1 LTAHSD
7 GDNMPKKMKK
17 NRIRAAILF
26 ALTFVFLFFFFRSV
40 EWREVLGYLNDIDL
54 KYFIA
59 LLFFIP
65 VNLAFRAIRW
75 NCLLKH
81 EKQGVSFFNRF
92 AGNAVGF
99 AVTFLFPGRL
109 GELVK
114 PLYLAQKEN
123 LKKGFV
129 IGTVVVE
136 RMFDLFNMCFLLGVF
151 FVSRPLYT
159 SIFNIEIE
167 QEAYSN
173 LALWGIIGI
182 AIAVI
187 ILLVTLSLYFFKE
200 KTLKVIAFFLKPL
213 SKKWQDQIM
222 GLIDEFIKGLKFFH
236 SVGDVFVYIFWSF
249 VVWLNIAFFYWLW
262 LVAYDVR
269 VPFFYIFPYVFLTM
283 VGASIPTPGMV
294 GGFDYFSK
302 YGLTSLYG
310 VETNMAVGMTLVIHA
325 IQLAV
330 TYVIGYGILWKEGI
344 SLFQVKKLGEE
355 KKL

>member
-1 LTAHSD
+1 M
-7 GDNMPKKMKK
+7 N
-17 NRIRAAILF
+17 
-26 ALTFVFLFFFFRSV
+26 FVL
-40 EWREVLGYLNDIDL
+40 
-54 KYFIA
+54 
-59 LLFFIP
+59 
-65 VNLAFRAIRW
+65 RAIRW

-81 EKQGVSFFNRF
+81 EKKGVSFYNRF

-109 GELVK
+109 GEVVK
-114 PLYLAQKEN
+114 PIYLAQKEDM
-123 LKKGFV
+123 KKGFV

-136 RMFDLFNMCFLLGVF
+136 RMFDMFSMCFLLGVF
-151 FVSRPLYT
+151 FVFRPLYT

-182 AIAVI
+182 VAATVI
-187 ILLVTLSLYFFKE
+187 LVVSLSLYFFKN
-200 KTLKVIAFFLKPL
+200 KTLKVISFFLKPV
-213 SKKWQDQIM
+213 SQKWRDSIM

-236 SVGDVFVYIFWSF
+236 SIRDVFVYIFWSL
-249 VVWLNIAFFYWLW
+249 VVWIGLVIYYWIW
-262 LVAYDVR
+262 LISFDIR
-269 VPFFYIFPYVFLTM
+269 IPFFYVFPYVFLTM

-310 VETNMAVGMTLVIHA
+310 IETNLAVGMTLVVHA

-330 TYVIGYGILWKEGI
+330 TYVVGYGILWKEGI
-344 SLFQVKKLGEE
+344 SLLQIKKLGE
-355 KKL
+355 KTRP

>member
-1 LTAHSD
+1 
-7 GDNMPKKMKK
+7 MKK
-17 NRIRAAILF
+17 NHIRAIVLF

-40 EWREVLGYLNDIDL
+40 EWSEVLGYLDDIDFKL
-54 KYFIA
+54 FIV
-59 LLFFIP
+59 LLLLVPMNF
-65 VNLAFRAIRW
+65 AFRAIRW
-75 NCLLKH
+75 QCLLKH
-81 EKQGVSFFNRF
+81 EKDGVSFYNRF

-114 PLYLAQKEN
+114 PLYLAQKEG

-136 RMFDLFNMCFLLGVF
+136 RMFDLFNMCFLLAVF
-151 FVSRPLYT
+151 FISRPLYA

-173 LALWGIIGI
+173 LALWGIIGMAI
-182 AIAVI
+182 AIV

-200 KTLKVIAFFLKPL
+200 KTLKLIAFFLKPL
-213 SKKWQDQIM
+213 SKKWREMIM
-222 GLIDEFIKGLKFFH
+222 GLIDEFIEGLKFFH
-236 SVGDVFVYIFWSF
+236 SVGDVFVYIFWSL
-249 VVWLNIAFFYWLW
+249 VVWINIAVFYWIW
-262 LVAYDVR
+262 LVAFDVR
-269 VPFFYIFPYVFLTM
+269 VPFFYIFPFVFLTM

-302 YGLTSLYG
+302 YGLITLYG
-310 VETNMAVGMTLVIHA
+310 VEANLAVGMTLVVHA

-330 TYVIGYGILWKEGI
+330 TYVVGYGILWKEGI
-344 SLFQVKKLGEE
+344 SLVQIKKLGE
-355 KKL
+355 KTKS

>member
-1 LTAHSD
+1 
-7 GDNMPKKMKK
+7 MKK
-17 NRIRAAILF
+17 NHIRAIILS

-40 EWREVLGYLNDIDL
+40 EWNEVLGYLNDIDL
-54 KYFIA
+54 KLFIV
-59 LLFFIP
+59 LLLLVP
-65 VNLAFRAIRW
+65 VNFVFRAIRW
-75 NCLLKH
+75 KCLLKH
-81 EKQGVSFFNRF
+81 EKEGVSFYNRF

-114 PLYLAQKEN
+114 PLYLAQKEG

-159 SIFNIEIE
+159 SIFNLEIE

-173 LALWGIIGI
+173 LALWGIIGMAI
-182 AIAVI
+182 AII
-187 ILLVTLSLYFFKE
+187 ILLVTLSLYFFKA
-200 KTLKVIAFFLKPL
+200 KTLKFIAFFLKPL
-213 SKKWQDQIM
+213 SQKWRDQIM
-222 GLIDEFIKGLKFFH
+222 NLIDEFIEGLKFFH
-236 SVGDVFVYIFWSF
+236 SVGDVFVYIFWSL
-249 VVWLNIAFFYWLW
+249 VVWINIAIFYWIW
-262 LVAYDVR
+262 LVAFDIR
-269 VPFFYIFPYVFLTM
+269 VPFFYIFPFVFLTM

-302 YGLTSLYG
+302 YGLTALYG
-310 VETNMAVGMTLVIHA
+310 VEANLAVGMTLVVHA

-330 TYVIGYGILWKEGI
+330 TYVVGYGILWKEGI
-344 SLFQVKKLGEE
+344 SLVQIKKLGE
-355 KKL
+355 KTKS

>member
-1 LTAHSD
+1 
-7 GDNMPKKMKK
+7 MKK
-17 NRIRAAILF
+17 NHIRAIILS

-40 EWREVLGYLNDIDL
+40 EWNEVLGYLNDIDL
-54 KYFIA
+54 KLFIV
-59 LLFFIP
+59 LLLLVP
-65 VNLAFRAIRW
+65 VNFVFRAIRW
-75 NCLLKH
+75 KCLLKH
-81 EKQGVSFFNRF
+81 EKEGVSFYNRF

-114 PLYLAQKEN
+114 PLYLAQKEG

-173 LALWGIIGI
+173 LALWGIIGMAI
-182 AIAVI
+182 AII
-187 ILLVTLSLYFFKE
+187 ILLVTLSLYFFKA
-200 KTLKVIAFFLKPL
+200 KTLKFIAFFLKPL
-213 SKKWQDQIM
+213 SQKWRDQIM
-222 GLIDEFIKGLKFFH
+222 NLIDEFIEGLKFFH
-236 SVGDVFVYIFWSF
+236 SVGDVLVYVFWSL
-249 VVWLNIAFFYWLW
+249 VVWINIAIFYWIW
-262 LVAYDVR
+262 LVAFDIR
-269 VPFFYIFPYVFLTM
+269 VPFFYIFPFVFLTM

-302 YGLTSLYG
+302 YGLTALYG
-310 VETNMAVGMTLVIHA
+310 VEANLAVGMTLVVHA

-330 TYVIGYGILWKEGI
+330 TYVVGYGILWKEGI
-344 SLFQVKKLGEE
+344 SLVQIKKLGE
-355 KKL
+355 KTKS